1 MTLHDGYR
9 ELQEH
14 CPPGCFVSI
23 NETVHGFSGDKMGT
37 WYGCCIIFGVK
48 GTSDYLHANC
58 CAEQTIR
65 KAVERCKAE
74 WDELTHE

>member
-9 ELQEH
+9 ELH
-14 CPPGCFVSI
+14 KHGGPGCFVSI
-23 NETVHGFSGDKMGT
+23 NETVLGFETMNT
-37 WYGCCIIFGVK
+37 WYGACIIRGEK
-48 GTSDYLHANC
+48 GFTDHIHANC
-58 CAEQTIR
+58 PAAETIR